1 MKLTINSYNL
11 FRYFLGTFH
20 GSVHFQL
27 LTGINLGY
35 QHERFMPIFL
45 AITILLSGVSFLSVN
60 LKKMKE
66 RYQDRKFLQ
75 NININIVK
83 VLPSGIDPF
92 QGILLESSS
101 NDMDLSRLT
110 QIINNVFNQ
119 DGITAVSFLDTL
131 INFRGFF
138 SFTINVGYSVA
149 CSGEIHELICH
160 FRAF

>member
-1 MKLTINSYNL
+1 MKLTIHSYNL

-119 DGITAVSFLDTL
+119 HEITAVSFLDTL
-131 INFRGFF
+131 INFRVFF
-138 SFTINVGYSVA
+138 
-149 CSGEIHELICH
+149 CSLLMWVIVWHVLGK
-160 FRAF
+160 FMN

>member
-1 MKLTINSYNL
+1 
-11 FRYFLGTFH
+11 
-20 GSVHFQL
+20 
-27 LTGINLGY
+27 
-35 QHERFMPIFL
+35 MPIFL

-119 DGITAVSFLDTL
+119 HEITAVSFLDTL
-131 INFRGFF
+131 INFRVFF
-138 SFTINVGYSVA
+138 
-149 CSGEIHELICH
+149 CSLLMWVIVWHVLGK
-160 FRAF
+160 FMN